1 MRYSI
6 VETLKRQRERERFL
20 IPLKRHAPW
29 RVALAHPN
37 TYHVGMSNLGL
48 QAAYRVWNEE
58 PDFLCE
64 RFFLPTAAQQVAYVR
79 SRTPLLTV
87 ESQRPVDEFDVVAF
101 SISFELD
108 YVWLVRMLRMAH
120 LPVYRAERAEG
131 HPLVVVGG
139 PCAWMNPLPMAPYVD
154 VFALGDA
161 ELLVPV
167 IDAALRNYRTRA
179 DRLAFLASQPG
190 FYVPDVHGTDPAVL
204 KAKVLRPRFVSART
218 PIDPPYSCILTPDT
232 EFGDTFLVEIMRG
245 CVHWCRFCWIGYN
258 HSLRF
263 ASAERFLEI
272 VRTYAPAD
280 ATVGI
285 LGGSPTDHPEFR
297 TMLRALVEE
306 GRPVTVSSL
315 RIDTLDEELLTL
327 LRRAGKR
334 SVTMA
339 PETGSDELRR
349 VVRKPLTNDDLFRA
363 VEAIARLGFQSVK
376 LYYIIGFPTETWDH
390 LRETVEGLRR
400 LSAIAQRYSPHLVIR
415 PSFNCL
421 IPKPG
426 TPFQYAAM
434 EPEDVLTEKI
444 NYLKRELNRLPYV
457 HATFMSPLYAYYQA
471 ILSLGDASV
480 SDLIEAIEAQDGAW
494 RDVVRHRL
502 ADYADLL
509 FRERRAY
516 AFPHEFIT
524 VGFRPGFLEEEY
536 RKALAEA
543 STEAPAVAR

>member
-1 MRYSI
+1 MRYRI
-6 VETLKRQRERERFL
+6 VETLKKQWERERLL

-37 TYHVGMSNLGL
+37 TYYVGMSNLGL

-58 PDFLCE
+58 PDFVCE
-64 RFFLPTAAQQVAYVR
+64 RFFLPTAAQQAAYVQ
-79 SRTPLLTV
+79 SRTPLRTV

-120 LPVYRAERAEG
+120 LPVYGADREEG

-161 ELLVPV
+161 EILIPV
-167 IDAALRNYRTRA
+167 LDEAIRNYRSRA
-179 DRLAFLASQPG
+179 DRLAFLAGQPG
-190 FYVPDVHGTDPAVL
+190 FYVPAVHGTDPRFL
-204 KAKVLRPRFVSART
+204 KARILRPRFVSARAA
-218 PIDPPYSCILTPDT
+218 IDPPYSCILTPDT
-232 EFGDTFLVEIMRG
+232 EFGNTFLVEIMRG

-263 ASAERFLEI
+263 ASLERFLAI
-272 VRTYAPAD
+272 VRTHAPAD
-280 ATVGI
+280 ATIGI

-297 TMLRALVEE
+297 DMLRALVEE

-315 RIDTLDEELLTL
+315 RIDTLDEEVLTL

-349 VVRKPLTNDDLFRA
+349 VVRKPLTNEDLFRA

-400 LSAIAQRYSPHLVIR
+400 LSAIAQRYSPSLVIR

-426 TPFQYAAM
+426 TPFQYAPM
-434 EPEDVLTEKI
+434 EPEDVLNEKI
-444 NYLKRELNRLPYV
+444 RYLKRELNRLPYV
-457 HATFMSPLYAYYQA
+457 HPTFMSPLYAYYQA

-480 SDLIEAIEAQDGAW
+480 HALIEAIEAQDGAW
-494 RDVVRHRL
+494 RDVVRRHL

-509 FRERRAY
+509 FRERRTY
-516 AFPHEFIT
+516 EFPHAFIT

-536 RKALAEA
+536 RKALAETPA
-543 STEAPAVAR
+543 EAPATM